1 MGDARSE
8 ERKHF
13 VVGGNFCELFNF
25 GDVAHSDKLTFPI
38 IEKETFKCQI
48 EHFVFF
54 TLSTVWLV
62 GWKGHF

>member
-25 GDVAHSDKLTFPI
+25 GDVAQSDKLTFPI

-48 EHFVFF
+48 
-54 TLSTVWLV
+54 
-62 GWKGHF
+62 

>member
-1 MGDARSE
+1 VGKLANASQWSNHFMGDARSE

-25 GDVAHSDKLTFPI
+25 GDVAQSDKLTFPI

-48 EHFVFF
+48 
-54 TLSTVWLV
+54 
-62 GWKGHF
+62 